1 MALWYHQ
8 NSLSSLASPA
18 TLLHPQQSTSPSR
31 PITICMRVRPRAMRW
46 RSDTWG
52 RSIRATGCIHYS
64 SPLTTIW
71 CALRATTFRIQCS
84 TIACQPLVL
93 LAIGPA
99 RHAALPPKTQLLP
112 VKATANHAI
121 AADSTTSFQHNHQAP
136 ATASQASRQM
146 L

>member
-1 MALWYHQ
+1 MALWCHQ
-8 NSLSSLASPA
+8 NSLCSLVSPA
-18 TLLHPQQSTSPSR
+18 TLHHTLETTSQSR
-31 PITICMRVRPRAMRW
+31 PITICMRVRLRAMRW
-46 RSDTWG
+46 RSDMWG

-71 CALRATTFRIQCS
+71 CALRAATFHIRCS

-93 LAIGPA
+93 LVIGPA